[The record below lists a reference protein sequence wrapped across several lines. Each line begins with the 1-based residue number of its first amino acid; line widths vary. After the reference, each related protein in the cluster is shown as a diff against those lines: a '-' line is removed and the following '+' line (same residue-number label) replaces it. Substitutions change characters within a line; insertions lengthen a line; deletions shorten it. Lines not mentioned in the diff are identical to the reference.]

1 MRRRHAAK
9 PVSLSN
15 PPWTRNLDRRK
26 TCIHVSL
33 TQGKQVPL
41 LLACVQNARRNMLYV
56 CMYVQTRR
64 IDTPRSGTPGS
75 APAADLRSAGSPA
88 PAPARVGC
96 RRRRRARAWTWLHRA
111 RPRSPPPT
119 QAAWSRPGPPLP
131 PAPPQASTSVRTY
144 TAVPIPKSEAWPQAN
159 DLAVAVIHRA

>member
-56 CMYVQTRR
+56 CMCKHAGSTHQGLERR
-64 IDTPRSGTPGS
+64 GVRRQQICE
-75 APAADLRSAGSPA
+75 APAVRPQPQPGLGAAAAGELVPGL
-88 PAPARVGC
+88 GC
-96 RRRRRARAWTWLHRA
+96 IERGHDRLLRRRQLGPDLARHCL
-111 RPRSPPPT
+111 
-119 QAAWSRPGPPLP
+119 PPLRRLP
-131 PAPPQASTSVRTY
+131 RP
-144 TAVPIPKSEAWPQAN
+144 SEPTRPYPYPSLRRGRKQTT
-159 DLAVAVIHRA
+159 